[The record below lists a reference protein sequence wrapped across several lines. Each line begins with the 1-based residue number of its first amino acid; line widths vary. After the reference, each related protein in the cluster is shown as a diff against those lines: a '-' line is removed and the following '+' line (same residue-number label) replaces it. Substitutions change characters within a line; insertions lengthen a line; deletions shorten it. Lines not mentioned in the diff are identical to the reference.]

1 MTSSFA
7 NNKFFLDKKF
17 FIHLR
22 RANQSNVEK
31 SAELIKL
38 FGGQIEQFLE
48 TTISY
53 VLTDIPK
60 SEWPP
65 HGNDNVLVRARQ
77 TNVKLMSLNEL
88 ISWCSKYVN
97 SQSSSDDDDDGSGAR
112 IRPLVS
118 PFIKLEDYNCC
129 FSTSVREFAS
139 WPTINLN
146 QDIPIGKSIF
156 CDNHPQLGTPN
167 TSVNNVTNHINQLN
181 NTSAQLTPQAMQP
194 RGARRKHSVFCE
206 ICNIRLTDKIDDH
219 ILTPMHIANTE
230 KLDWTDVNQVI
241 DCLPS
246 LSSLN
251 RHRLS
256 DLSVPKGAE
265 YQEFV
270 CLHKMDSV
278 SQLFHTSGKVIDK

>member
-1 MTSSFA
+1 MTSTDI
-7 NNKFFLDKKF
+7 KFFLDRKF

-22 RANQSNVEK
+22 RANQSNIDK
-31 SAELIKL
+31 STELIKL

-48 TTISY
+48 TSISY

-65 HGNDNVLVRARQ
+65 HGNDSVLVRARQ
-77 TNVKLMSLNEL
+77 NNIKLMSLAEL

-97 SQSSSDDDDDGSGAR
+97 SQSSSDDDDDQGAR
-112 IRPLVS
+112 IKLLTS
-118 PFIKLEDYNCC
+118 PYIKLEDYNCC
-129 FSTSVREFAS
+129 FATSVREFVA
-139 WPTINLN
+139 WPTICLN

-156 CDNHPQLGTPN
+156 CDNYPQLGTPN
-167 TSVNNVTNHINQLN
+167 TSVNNVTNQINQLN
-181 NTSAQLTPQAMQP
+181 NTSAQLTPQAMLP
-194 RGARRKHSVFCE
+194 RGAKRKHSVFCE
-206 ICNIRLTDKIDDH
+206 VCNIRLTEKIDDH
-219 ILTPMHIANTE
+219 ISTQTHMANIE
-230 KLDWTDVNQVI
+230 KLDWTDVDKVI
-241 DCLPS
+241 DCLPGFN
-246 LSSLN
+246 SLN